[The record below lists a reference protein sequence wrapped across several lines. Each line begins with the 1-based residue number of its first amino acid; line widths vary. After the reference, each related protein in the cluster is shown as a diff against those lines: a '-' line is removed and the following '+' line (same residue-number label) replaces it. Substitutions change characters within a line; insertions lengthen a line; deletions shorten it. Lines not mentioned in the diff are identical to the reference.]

1 MMMDVTAHLV
11 RHGEVENPDRV
22 VYASLPGFGLSQR
35 GRAQAQAAAERLQG
49 RDLGMIVTSPLERAV
64 ETAGVVAA
72 TLELRT
78 ETDDRLVEWE
88 LGERWAGTAWE
99 DLDTRF
105 PGELG
110 AYLDH
115 PEHLDF
121 APESLGDLAIR
132 MGAAAEAGA
141 LLHTGH
147 SEIVLVSHQDP
158 IQAGRLALTGRP
170 LAGLQSNK
178 PGHCSIVTL
187 AKQSGTDLW
196 TEVDY
201 WEPDQ
206 ATVFPPLSTQAD

>member
-1 MMMDVTAHLV
+1 MDVIAHLV
-11 RHGEVENPDRV
+11 RHGEVKNPERV

-35 GRAQAQAAAERLQG
+35 GRAQAQAAAERLEG
-49 RDLGMIVTSPLERAV
+49 RDIGMIVTSPLQRAV

-72 TLELRT
+72 ILELRT
-78 ETDDRLVEWE
+78 EIDDRLVEWE

-121 APESLGDLAIR
+121 APEPLGDLAIR
-132 MGAAAEAGA
+132 MGAAAEAAA
-141 LLHTGH
+141 LVHTGR

-170 LAGLQSNK
+170 LALLQSNK

-187 AKQSGTDLW
+187 AKRSGTAPW

-201 WEPDQ
+201 WQPDQ
-206 ATVFPPLSTQAD
+206 STVFPPISTQAD